1 MRKNFVPCN
10 FIESSANAIKADR
23 HSMIGTCTHV
33 NSATL
38 PTELQNCWSWN
49 RRM

>member
-1 MRKNFVPCN
+1 MTLGERIAAARN
-10 FIESSANAIKADR
+10 
-23 HSMIGTCTHV
+23 SMTGTCTQV